1 MTATTE
7 KRILVVDDQA
17 HMRRLLAYA
26 LRGLGAH
33 VITVGSG
40 PEAVAAAAAGHVDLL
55 LVDVMM
61 PGMDGFETV
70 LAIKSRPEHAALPVI
85 MLTARGQQE
94 TRTAATELGVKRFLT
109 KPFSPAELAAEA
121 ARLLQP

>member
-1 MTATTE
+1 MTATNE

-26 LRGLGAH
+26 MRATGAQ
-33 VITVGSG
+33 VVTVGSG
-40 PEAVAAAAAGHVDLL
+40 AEAVAAAAAGPIDLL

-61 PGMDGFETV
+61 PEMDGFETV
-70 LAIKSRPEHAALPVI
+70 RAIKSQPGYAKLPVI

-94 TRTAATELGVKRFLT
+94 TRAAAEVLGVNRFLT
-109 KPFSPAELAAEA
+109 KPFSPAELAGEA